1 MADLV
6 CGNDC
11 GGIAWDFEVQQLT
24 FGGGI
29 WGAFFGLGLA
39 LSITGATSNVDSWRM
54 FLEITC
60 LRISTSKFF
69 LVLDFSLAAITCIHF
84 CVRTYTES
92 LTMVGFVLE
101 AIAAVYFFGLM
112 LPFWGFAHCE
122 GILSGLR
129 WMLID
134 RAIPDA
140 LLIGA
145 VASLPVA
152 EHQGKKT
159 WFAPSWLAAIH
170 LLRSWGKLLRVYK
183 INLEMFRN
191 QIIDAIVSTAFKV
204 YLMAMMMLT
213 FENLGEPPFMAEFSQ
228 EKWNTISSL
237 YFILTSVATVGFG
250 DLAPVTSLGRM
261 CTVFAIYFGLAWVAT
276 VAYRSLQILAVNQT
290 GGGFFE
296 PILHSK
302 YIVVLGNPT
311 GLMLRNFLA
320 EIFHPDHAE
329 DSDDLH
335 VSVILSAGHPGVELV
350 TEWLRQPE
358 NIRMLPRIHIFQ
370 GTALSDI
377 DLQGRQGL
385 GEDLPVL
392 PGFAVLVDFE
402 MSKAEDGERLT
413 WKDMPSPLKFV
424 ADAGEVPT
432 LLDKAVVG
440 MVPGESKRLL
450 AYGEPEEGTNEVW
463 DFSNEKTPPCDMPV
477 MLDITL
483 LKARLEQNA
492 DGVSVKTLRPGDG
505 RTFPQ
510 VGDRISVQYTGRL
523 ASGKKF
529 DSTYDRRGVAFT
541 FRVGLGK
548 VIPGW
553 DLALMKLSLGE
564 KALLTIPSAL
574 AYGPKG
580 YGKLIPPNSDLI
592 FEVHLEKVSR
602 YSF

>member
-1 MADLV
+1 MSLKQH
-6 CGNDC
+6 
-11 GGIAWDFEVQQLT
+11 GI
-24 FGGGI
+24 
-29 WGAFFGLGLA
+29 
-39 LSITGATSNVDSWRM
+39 
-54 FLEITC
+54 
-60 LRISTSKFF
+60 
-69 LVLDFSLAAITCIHF
+69 
-84 CVRTYTES
+84 
-92 LTMVGFVLE
+92 
-101 AIAAVYFFGLM
+101 
-112 LPFWGFAHCE
+112 
-122 GILSGLR
+122 
-129 WMLID
+129 
-134 RAIPDA
+134 
-140 LLIGA
+140 
-145 VASLPVA
+145 
-152 EHQGKKT
+152 
-159 WFAPSWLAAIH
+159 
-170 LLRSWGKLLRVYK
+170 
-183 INLEMFRN
+183 
-191 QIIDAIVSTAFKV
+191 
-204 YLMAMMMLT
+204 
-213 FENLGEPPFMAEFSQ
+213 FMA
-228 EKWNTISSL
+228 
-237 YFILTSVATVGFG
+237 Y
-250 DLAPVTSLGRM
+250 
-261 CTVFAIYFGLAWVAT
+261 
-276 VAYRSLQILAVNQT
+276 
-290 GGGFFE
+290 
-296 PILHSK
+296 
-302 YIVVLGNPT
+302 PT
-311 GLMLRNFLA
+311 FLN
-320 EIFHPDHAE
+320 E
-329 DSDDLH
+329 
-335 VSVILSAGHPGVELV
+335 
-350 TEWLRQPE
+350 
-358 NIRMLPRIHIFQ
+358 
-370 GTALSDI
+370 
-377 DLQGRQGL
+377 
-385 GEDLPVL
+385 
-392 PGFAVLVDFE
+392 
-402 MSKAEDGERLT
+402 AEDGERLT